1 MELEKSRFNEAA
13 RRLEDLVGNASRF
26 KDHMR
31 EGYMEEME
39 ALKGEN
45 QRHAA
50 DVAERVMESLQQ
62 GFQGF
67 EEQMVQMHD

>member
-1 MELEKSRFNEAA
+1 MELEKYRFNDAA
-13 RRLEDLVGNASRF
+13 RRLEDLVGNAARF

-45 QRHAA
+45 
-50 DVAERVMESLQQ
+50 
-62 GFQGF
+62 
-67 EEQMVQMHD
+67 